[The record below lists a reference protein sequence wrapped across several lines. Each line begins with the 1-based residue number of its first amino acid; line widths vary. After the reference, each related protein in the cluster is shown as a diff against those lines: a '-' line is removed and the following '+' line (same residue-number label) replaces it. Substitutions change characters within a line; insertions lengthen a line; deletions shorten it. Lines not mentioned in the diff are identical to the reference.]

1 MNKMRRKQIQQAQV
15 KLMMVAQAL
24 ELVAAECDEKT
35 RSAIQSA
42 LSDIKTA
49 DEYLDDARD

>member
-1 MNKMRRKQIQQAQV
+1 MNKVRRKKIEQLQV
-15 KLMMVAQAL
+15 ELMMVAQTL
-24 ELVAAECDEKT
+24 EAVAAECDEKT

-42 LSDIKTA
+42 LSDIKAA

>member
-1 MNKMRRKQIQQAQV
+1 MNKIRRKQIQQAQV
-15 KLMMVAQAL
+15 ELMMVAQTL
-24 ELVAAECDEKT
+24 ETIAAECDEKT

-42 LSDIKTA
+42 LRDIKAA